1 MRAGQYFH
9 LSLYKIEIIVKSK
22 LGLRSIDRMT
32 RQNFFWLFF
41 VALCAVSS
49 QTLFK
54 VGFINDNFGFD
65 FQTVKHII
73 TTPILLISVTLYW
86 FSLVVRG
93 RVIVSL
99 NFTVATTLLSTFV
112 FITTLFFG
120 FFLFNENM
128 NITKILGILFVLL
141 GIILITFKGKVK
153 LHPDR

>member
-1 MRAGQYFH
+1 
-9 LSLYKIEIIVKSK
+9 
-22 LGLRSIDRMT
+22 
-32 RQNFFWLFF
+32 
-41 VALCAVSS
+41 
-49 QTLFK
+49 
-54 VGFINDNFGFD
+54 
-65 FQTVKHII
+65 
-73 TTPILLISVTLYW
+73 LISVTLYW